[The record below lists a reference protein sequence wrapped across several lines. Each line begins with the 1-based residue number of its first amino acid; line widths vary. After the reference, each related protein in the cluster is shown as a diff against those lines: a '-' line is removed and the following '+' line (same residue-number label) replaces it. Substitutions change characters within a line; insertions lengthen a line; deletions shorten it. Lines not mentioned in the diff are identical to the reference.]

1 MPVAPADNGF
11 KTRVFAKGDTLIK
24 EGETQDDV
32 FLIVKG
38 KVEVRKGLLNDF
50 PFVFGVKGPGEI
62 IGEMAAFDDSPHIA
76 TVVALTET
84 TVTVMNR
91 DEFQRRVGSMDPIMR
106 GAILA
111 VVRRAREMAVLLSEK
126 QGLLRFGPRRKI

>member
-1 MPVAPADNGF
+1 
-11 KTRVFAKGDTLIK
+11 VFSKGAILIK
-24 EGETQDDV
+24 EGAIHDDV
-32 FLIVKG
+32 FLIVRG
-38 KVEVRKGLLNDF
+38 KVEVRRGEHDDF

-84 TVTVMNR
+84 VVTVMTR
-91 DEFQRRVGSMDPIMR
+91 DEFQRRLNAMDPIMR

-111 VVRRAREMAVLLSEK
+111 VVRRAREMAWRLSEK
-126 QGLLRFGPRRKI
+126 AETVRFTPRRKK